1 MTSSPWST
9 CSYLYTCWT
18 SPILTRRNNETV
30 KIIQMSFRVVK
41 EDCWRYLVTTWNSLS
56 RFIFH
61 NCLHYAH
68 YSYPFVSWIARYMRD
83 WGQKY
88 FLFPYCTNTNKIL
101 HSLMFL
107 LLRHPL
113 DSWKVAM
120 IFVGNIINRVTFL
133 FSLLFSFY
141 WSCQKFSSSCC
152 WRIIALSWCQIKLAK
167 CLNLSI
173 SADLISLSRAG
184 QLTAAAEVW
193 VRARANPLISA
204 GDDHWAPPPSPP
216 APIQH
221 MVRNGQRVWPSPP
234 HPVIHAA
241 QNGLLPNPNEVVI
254 DDILSAQYI
263 FSKI

>member
-1 MTSSPWST
+1 
-9 CSYLYTCWT
+9 
-18 SPILTRRNNETV
+18 
-30 KIIQMSFRVVK
+30 
-41 EDCWRYLVTTWNSLS
+41 
-56 RFIFH
+56 
-61 NCLHYAH
+61 
-68 YSYPFVSWIARYMRD
+68 
-83 WGQKY
+83 
-88 FLFPYCTNTNKIL
+88 
-101 HSLMFL
+101 MFL
-107 LLRHPL
+107 LLLHPL

-263 FSKI
+263 FCISPKLESLGWSHSPTQDLMIEWIFFTKKLFLHTPFELSSC

>member
-61 NCLHYAH
+61 NCIHYAH

-120 IFVGNIINRVTFL
+120 IFFSNIIYRETLLHYFVSYFL
-133 FSLLFSFY
+133 FIGPVK
-141 WSCQKFSSSCC
+141 KFSSSC
-152 WRIIALSWCQIKLAK
+152 WQIIALSWCQIKLAE
-167 CLNLSI
+167 CLN
-173 SADLISLSRAG
+173 ADLLPSHSG
-184 QLTAAAEVW
+184 QAQWGRWGL
-193 VRARANPLISA
+193 ARAYPLISA
-204 GDDHWAPPPSPP
+204 GWPAPPLTSLLPWHPFNTWWE
-216 APIQH
+216 
-221 MVRNGQRVWPSPP
+221 MVRLTPLQLGDSC
-234 HPVIHAA
+234 HTKMGTI
-241 QNGLLPNPNEVVI
+241 LTPNKVVTER
-254 DDILSAQYI
+254 LV
-263 FSKI
+263 